1 LAGLLRQWSAAQL
14 ERLGALHRPV
24 EAAARTG
31 SLLRP
36 PATEVEVAAAERRL
50 RVQLPPSYREF
61 LLLSD
66 GAYGDTMGAV
76 IAGGSR
82 AAESDE
88 GWGFLPVAQI
98 TRYVEVN
105 PFAVEIWTDG
115 DGEIEWAEG
124 DLEATLHFE
133 GDEVLDHGPMRDAIL
148 ISRGFDA
155 NCSLL
160 VPVGN
165 PGPGEEWEVWEH
177 YKEGSTR
184 WSSFRAYLHDT
195 VEHHLGVDVD
205 EAEALLLLAGVEARD
220 QAAARR
226 LSRVRSPQA
235 TGLLLDA
242 ARRGVKP
249 DAVLPALA
257 RIGGSEVVAALAG
270 LRWEESG
277 QQQYV
282 YEALARIGT
291 PEALDQLAAAGAYR
305 HLAQVG
311 DPRASDIAGSQLR
324 YAEPAMLSGAVSLLA
339 QLPDPKWVPDLIAA
353 YDRVPTDRVRLGIL
367 YALLACGATDEA
379 RRRAP
384 DLLNGPYGNAT
395 LALLQRVGRT
405 ERPGL

>member
-1 LAGLLRQWSAAQL
+1 
-14 ERLGALHRPV
+14 
-24 EAAARTG
+24 
-31 SLLRP
+31 
-36 PATEVEVAAAERRL
+36 
-50 RVQLPPSYREF
+50 
-61 LLLSD
+61 
-66 GAYGDTMGAV
+66 
-76 IAGGSR
+76 
-82 AAESDE
+82 
-88 GWGFLPVAQI
+88 
-98 TRYVEVN
+98 
-105 PFAVEIWTDG
+105 
-115 DGEIEWAEG
+115 
-124 DLEATLHFE
+124 
-133 GDEVLDHGPMRDAIL
+133 
-148 ISRGFDA
+148 
-155 NCSLL
+155 
-160 VPVGN
+160 
-165 PGPGEEWEVWEH
+165 
-177 YKEGSTR
+177 
-184 WSSFRAYLHDT
+184 
-195 VEHHLGVDVD
+195 
-205 EAEALLLLAGVEARD
+205 
-220 QAAARR
+220 
-226 LSRVRSPQA
+226 
-235 TGLLLDA
+235 
-242 ARRGVKP
+242 VKP